1 MCQIYV
7 DDNNAVGMSFEY
19 LIFHVNKI
27 YSKVQALEKM
37 CDSNLI

>member
-7 DDNNAVGMSFEY
+7 DNNAVGMSFEY

-27 YSKVQALEKM
+27 YSDVQTPEKM
-37 CDSNLI
+37 WDSNLI